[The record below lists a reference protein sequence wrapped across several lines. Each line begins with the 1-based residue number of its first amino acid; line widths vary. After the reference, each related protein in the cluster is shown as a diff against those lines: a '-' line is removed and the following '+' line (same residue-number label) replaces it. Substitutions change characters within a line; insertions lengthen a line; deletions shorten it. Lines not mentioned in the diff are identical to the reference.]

1 MSGFNPISFQFIAA
15 GVARRARVALIRF
28 EPAQKNDQFPQWDGR
43 EGSIKAAAVG
53 VPITDVSDWNG
64 RYVLT
69 ELTIS
74 KPDGKKLVI
83 NDAIVTINST
93 KNIVKTSLIGL
104 DGTIK
109 EYINMGDYDIS
120 ISVGIIAVKNG
131 VIVDEYPMEGMQVV
145 KSFLSVNEA
154 LEVRS
159 VFLDVF
165 GINRMV
171 VTGFSA
177 KQETHSNRQTI
188 DIKALSDVNY
198 EIKSTEY

>member
-1 MSGFNPISFQFIAA
+1 
-15 GVARRARVALIRF
+15 
-28 EPAQKNDQFPQWDGR
+28 
-43 EGSIKAAAVG
+43 
-53 VPITDVSDWNG
+53 
-64 RYVLT
+64 
-69 ELTIS
+69 
-74 KPDGKKLVI
+74 
-83 NDAIVTINST
+83 
-93 KNIVKTSLIGL
+93 
-104 DGTIK
+104 
-109 EYINMGDYDIS
+109 MGDYDIS